1 MSFSEK
7 NTVGADFLIG
17 LADLANSADGKTIWP
32 ADSWDLVKQAGALR
46 WCVPREYGGDGWTGS
61 RLLEGYEQ
69 LAGACLTSCFILSQ
83 RDGACRRI
91 RDSGNVPLCQELLPP
106 LARGE
111 RFATVGLSHLTTSR
125 QHVQPALT
133 AKIQGDTFILNGA
146 MPWVTGA
153 AQANHLITGAVCD
166 DGRQILLV
174 LPRHAKG
181 VQIGPPLELMALAG
195 SITAEVHCENVKVD
209 RRWLLAGPIERVMA
223 QGKGKGGAG
232 GLETSCLALGLV
244 GAALRYLQEESAARP
259 DLRPSVER
267 LQKEFSELRNEMYRL
282 AEAGANP
289 QTSSAGRDSGG
300 QGAPGGR
307 GSGRADFP
315 DPAIVLR
322 GQANTLV
329 LRATQ
334 TALTAAKGA
343 GFLKNHPAQRWA
355 RQAMFFLVWSCPRP
369 AAEAT
374 LSFLINSSA

>member
-1 MSFSEK
+1 MNLFKK
-7 NTVGADFLIG
+7 NAIPAAMLNA
-17 LADLANSADGKTIWP
+17 LESKAESADGKTMWP
-32 ADSWDLVKQAGALR
+32 ADSWEVVRQAGALR
-46 WCVPREYGGDGWTGS
+46 WCIPREYGGDGWAGG

-83 RDGACRRI
+83 RDAACRRI
-91 RDSGNVPLCQELLPP
+91 RDSGNAALCQELLPP

-111 RFATVGLSHLTTSR
+111 RVATVGLSHLTTSR
-125 QHVQPALT
+125 QHTQPALT
-133 AKIQGDTFILNGA
+133 ATIQGDTLILNGV

-181 VQIGPPLELMALAG
+181 VQVGPPLELMALAG

-209 RRWLLAGPIERVMA
+209 RRWLLAGPTERVMA
-223 QGKGKGGAG
+223 QEKGKGGAG

-259 DLRPSVER
+259 DWRPSVER
-267 LQKEFSELRNEMYRL
+267 LQKEFSKLRNAMYRL

-307 GSGRADFP
+307 GSGRADSP

-343 GFLKNHPAQRWA
+343 GFLKKH
-355 RQAMFFLVWSCPRP
+355 
-369 AAEAT
+369 
-374 LSFLINSSA
+374 

>member
-7 NTVGADFLIG
+7 NTIGADFLTG

-32 ADSWDLVKQAGALR
+32 ADSWDLVRKAGALR
-46 WCVPREYGGDGWTGS
+46 WCIPREYGGDGWTGS

-133 AKIQGDTFILNGA
+133 AKIHDDTFILNGV

-153 AQANHLITGAVCD
+153 AQADHFVTGAVCD
-166 DGRQILLV
+166 DGRQVLLV

-181 VQIGPPLELMALAG
+181 VQIGSPLELMALAG
-195 SITAEVHCENVKVD
+195 SITAEVHCENVHVD
-209 RRWLLAGPIERVMA
+209 RRWLLAGPTERVMA

-232 GLETSCLALGLV
+232 GLETSCLALGVV

-267 LQKEFSELRNEMYRL
+267 LQKEFVELRNEMYRL
-282 AEAGANP
+282 ADGVAADVTAGA
-289 QTSSAGRDSGG
+289 SGG
-300 QGAPGGR
+300 
-307 GSGRADFP
+307 
-315 DPAIVLR
+315 V
-322 GQANTLV
+322 
-329 LRATQ
+329 
-334 TALTAAKGA
+334 AACGA
-343 GFLKNHPAQRWA
+343 G
-355 RQAMFFLVWSCPRP
+355 
-369 AAEAT
+369 
-374 LSFLINSSA
+374 SF